1 MSKIGEFAGFIAA
14 GPCPVTFSPQR
25 DCMAYRKFRGNRK
38 AYAIHRAGVA
48 LDRLIATTTPEAK
61 RLAARWAMEWLV
73 VCRKPSPSSNN
84 AIKGMH
90 FHAYKKLRNGWRAS
104 VLAAIGGKVPAVP
117 IARSA
122 LKIERY
128 CAGSLDWDN
137 AYGGLKP
144 PLDCLVAPS
153 VRNPDGLRPI
163 QDDSP
168 NSCPRHRR

>member
-1 MSKIGEFAGFIAA
+1 MPPRELL
-14 GPCPVTFSPQR
+14 
-25 DCMAYRKFRGNRK
+25 YEL
-38 AYAIHRAGVA
+38 H
-48 LDRLIATTTPEAK
+48 LPEAT
-61 RLAARWAMEWLV
+61 
-73 VCRKPSPSSNN
+73 PSNN

-104 VLAAIGGKVPAVP
+104 VLAAIGGKVPAAP

-122 LKIERY
+122 LEIERY

-144 PLDCLVAPS
+144 LLDCLVAQS
-153 VRNPDGLRPI
+153 ARNPDGLGLI

-168 NSCPRHRR
+168 KFMPEAPRMTQFAAKRGAGCAVVRIFSVE